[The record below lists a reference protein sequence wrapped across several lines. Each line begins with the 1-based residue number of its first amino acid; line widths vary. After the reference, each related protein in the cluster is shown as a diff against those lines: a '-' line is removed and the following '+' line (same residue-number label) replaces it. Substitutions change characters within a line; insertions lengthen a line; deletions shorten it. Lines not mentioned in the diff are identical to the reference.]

1 MRPNS
6 VLSTIFLLP
15 LSILQF
21 SGPAL
26 AQLQKME
33 EKTQA
38 LLQSRES
45 QRQLGIEYSQTPNK
59 AAAAKAV
66 FERLV
71 KEREDT
77 DSLMDLASCYF
88 KTDFVET
95 SKLCKR
101 ALELNNGREYTKSMV
116 LLGLAGSRYRQ
127 NDLKSAVQL
136 YRESLAELSTKDN
149 AFVAEL
155 SLSGLGASFDRQKN
169 YDQSVDSYEE
179 LYLLDRALYGAAD
192 LQCGW
197 SLLQVS
203 YALERVE
210 QKVQAGICF
219 KRAVWIFRKNNQE
232 RIVRDLELA
241 TSSDQMK
248 NLTRCMFGKNGDKEP
263 AEPDFARRQSK
274 YAAKVKRND
283 SFQSPWKKQ
292 FKQVEAPG
300 WVWLDPSKE
309 VKAIVFCIH
318 GLGLHH
324 RSYEPLAKCI
334 APMGIMTIAM
344 DVRGFG
350 TYMEASGLEKLSMTD
365 CVHDLQGIISMLR
378 QDYPDTP
385 LFVLGES
392 MGGAL
397 ALRLTAQEENVV
409 DGLICSV
416 PSGDRHQDT
425 ATAIKVGTSYLKNK
439 HKPIEVGSSVVK
451 RATTNQSLQQSWIDD
466 PSSRL
471 QLSAEELINFQRFMS
486 ENSKYARAINR
497 VPVILFQGDED
508 HLVKEEGT
516 IDVFHALTTPNKTL
530 VILGKNEHLIFESG
544 QFDKELLLILDG
556 WINAHGLLK

>member
-1 MRPNS
+1 M
-6 VLSTIFLLP
+6 
-15 LSILQF
+15 QC

-26 AQLQKME
+26 AQM
-33 EKTQA
+33 
-38 LLQSRES
+38 QSREA
-45 QRQLGIEYSQTPNK
+45 QRQLAIEYSQTPNK

-66 FERLV
+66 FEKLL
-71 KEREDT
+71 KEHEDT
-77 DSLMDLASCYF
+77 DSLMDLASCYY

-95 SKLCKR
+95 SRLCKR

-127 NDLKSAVQL
+127 NDLESAVQL
-136 YRESLAELSTKDN
+136 YKESLAALSSRDN
-149 AFVAEL
+149 GFVAEL

-169 YDQSVDSYEE
+169 YIDSTNSYEE
-179 LYLLDRALYGAAD
+179 LYLLNRALYGASD

-197 SLLQVS
+197 SILQAS
-203 YALERVE
+203 YALERVK
-210 QKVQAGICF
+210 QNAQAERCF

-232 RIVRDLELA
+232 RIAHDLHLEP
-241 TSSDQMK
+241 SSQPMN
-248 NLTRCMFGKNGDKEP
+248 NLTKWMFGKSGDIEP
-263 AEPDFARRQSK
+263 SEPDFARRQSK

-300 WVWLDPSKE
+300 WVWLDPAKE

-324 RSYEPLAKCI
+324 RSYEPLAKSI

-365 CVHDLQGIISMLR
+365 CVHDLQGIIRMLR

-397 ALRLTAQEENVV
+397 ALRLTAEEENVV